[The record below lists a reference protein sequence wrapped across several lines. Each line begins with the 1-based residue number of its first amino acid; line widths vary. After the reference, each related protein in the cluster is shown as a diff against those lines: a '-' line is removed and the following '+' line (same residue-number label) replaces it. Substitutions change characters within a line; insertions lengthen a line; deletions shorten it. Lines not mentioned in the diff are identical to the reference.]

1 MNEDDLK
8 DREASRRKALWT
20 LAHLVPG
27 DPGATSVIDV
37 LNDIEAQER
46 RDNHSA
52 ISLADLRTAVLPQL
66 RASGYPIVIEDENPS
81 PGVNGFC
88 AQARV
93 QPQSPKAHTLTIGRD
108 SYRSGNQRCGIWK
121 HTARRGQRPDLRQS
135 LSQ

>member
-46 RDNHSA
+46 RDNNSA
-52 ISLADLRTAVLPQL
+52 ISLADLRTAVLPQP
-66 RASGYPIVIEDENPS
+66 RASGYPIVIEDEIPQPWRERFLRAS
-81 PGVNGFC
+81 TGSTRVTEGPYAHDWERFLQKWESEMRHLE
-88 AQARV
+88 AHRKARAT
-93 QPQSPKAHTLTIGRD
+93 S
-108 SYRSGNQRCGIWK
+108 
-121 HTARRGQRPDLRQS
+121 
-135 LSQ
+135 